1 MHDGTRIIDKWR
13 LFWSLPEAH
22 THTKSVWAIL
32 DTHEK
37 NPFKM
42 KLWMFQD
49 VWFVFLPHYENSR
62 TLHVQHHGMA
72 SIVLTADIYMFLAWF
87 VHFILLIRVLWINY
101 ELVSNTLLMTPFK
114 STSGL
119 KWKIYLIYGNIQQ
132 KALKAAIVSSTE
144 KHKFNNQISWNNF
157 IETIIAISL
166 QHNSESEAFLVSCQ
180 VQYLGDHLE

>member
-1 MHDGTRIIDKWR
+1 MKAILKLTR
-13 LFWSLPEAH
+13 STH
-22 THTKSVWAIL
+22 THKSVWAIL

-42 KLWMFQD
+42 KLN
-49 VWFVFLPHYENSR
+49 VSR
-62 TLHVQHHGMA
+62 CLVCISSSLRKQSYASCPASWHHGMA

-132 KALKAAIVSSTE
+132 KALKAGIVSSTE
-144 KHKFNNQISWNNF
+144 KHKFNYQISWNNF
-157 IETIIAISL
+157 VETIIAISL

-180 VQYLGDHLE
+180 VQYLSDHLQ